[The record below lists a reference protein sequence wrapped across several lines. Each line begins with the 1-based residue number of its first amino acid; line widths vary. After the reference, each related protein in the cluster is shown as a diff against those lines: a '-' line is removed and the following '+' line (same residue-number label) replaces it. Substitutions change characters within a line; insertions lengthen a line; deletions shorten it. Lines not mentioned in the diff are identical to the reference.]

1 MHAAY
6 TESPD
11 SMIGTNRKLQII
23 IDGAIYL
30 KDSIILKVKR
40 DQSLRTAM

>member
-11 SMIGTNRKLQII
+11 SKIGGINRKLQII

-30 KDSIILKVKR
+30 KDSKILKVKR
-40 DQSLRTAM
+40 DQS